1 MAMSANTIDAA
12 SVSICPASEINAS
25 DWAMMPMT
33 TSMAMNP
40 PIRIKAMVSHFRS
53 ASAFTP

>member
-1 MAMSANTIDAA
+1 
-12 SVSICPASEINAS
+12 
-25 DWAMMPMT
+25 MMPMT